1 MSGAIYR
8 DILYLIFKH
17 VENKYIG
24 VKIMQP
30 IATKH
35 IKRHII
41 AFVENTD
48 FYATGENSEED
59 IQNMMNICIRLHKAT
74 G

>member
-1 MSGAIYR
+1 
-8 DILYLIFKH
+8 
-17 VENKYIG
+17 
-24 VKIMQP
+24 MQP